1 MFDLSRL
8 AVLNYGNNSEGQS
21 LRDQLE
27 ATGYRVMELSGDSIT
42 DRRSLF
48 EAVSKDWLQGEQV
61 ENWSGLEDSLR
72 NALLDRRELKI
83 ALVWNSTHQML
94 NGALAD
100 LVTFLDILTR
110 ISRGFYSDNR
120 LLVTFLLGEGDNF
133 RS

>member
-21 LRDQLE
+21 LREELE

-83 ALVWNSTHQML
+83 ALVWTSAHQML

-110 ISRGFYSDNR
+110 ISRDFYSDDR